1 MTAPSLQGFIAGLPK
16 CELHLHIEGTLEPEL
31 KFALAERNGIQLEHS
46 TVEEVRAS
54 YNFDSLT
61 TFLIGYYDSMRV
73 LRTAED
79 FHDLAI
85 AYLIKAASQNV
96 RHVEMF
102 FDPQAHTGRGIPF
115 GTVVEGLRRA
125 VLAANRTHGVHAELI
140 MCFVRDMSAEF
151 AMATLVQALPY
162 KDWILGVGLDSDER
176 GHPPEKFAAVFA
188 RARAEGFQLTMHCDV
203 DQPGSID
210 NIRTVLDA
218 IGVDRI
224 DHGTNI
230 LEDPAL
236 VARVRDQG
244 IGLTCCPVSNVWV
257 TQDMKANEIAELLRA
272 GVRVCVNS
280 DDPAYFAAYI
290 GENFLALAEKAE
302 LSLDELAQLSRNAF
316 EIAWLPS
323 ATRDRYLTEIDQ
335 YVADFESTG

>member
-244 IGLTCCPVSNVWV
+244 IGLTCCPLSNVWV
-257 TQDMKANEIAELLRA
+257 TQDMKANEIVALLRA
-272 GVRVCVNS
+272 GVRVCINS

-323 ATRDRYLTEIDQ
+323 AARDRYLTEIDEYLAGSQ
-335 YVADFESTG
+335 SGD

>member
-257 TQDMKANEIAELLRA
+257 TQDMKANEIVALLRA
-272 GVRVCVNS
+272 GVRVCINS

-316 EIAWLPS
+316 EIAWLPA

-335 YVADFESTG
+335 YVAAL

>member
-176 GHPPEKFAAVFA
+176 GHPPEKFAAVFT
-188 RARAEGFQLTMHCDV
+188 RARAEGFQLTTHCDV

-210 NIRTVLDA
+210 NIRTVLET

-236 VARVRDQG
+236 VARVLDEG

-257 TQDMKANEIAELLRA
+257 TQDMKANEIVALLRA
-272 GVRVCVNS
+272 GVRVCINS

-335 YVADFESTG
+335 YVAAL

>member
-257 TQDMKANEIAELLRA
+257 TQDMKANEIVALLRA
-272 GVRVCVNS
+272 GVRVCINS